1 MMKVAAVIADD
12 GQTVM
17 PLVQGD
23 RIRIRDLGSK
33 EEFEIP
39 NPAMS
44 VTSGRRI
51 AVVKAMLEQG
61 VNTVISPPE
70 AFCAHSYGVA
80 KANELSF
87 WRVESGSTWNE
98 LFSSVNSPGDILL
111 VFELP
116 EDELASHGHHHHH
129 H

>member
-1 MMKVAAVIADD
+1 MKVAAVITED

-17 PLVQGD
+17 PLVQGE
-23 RIRIRDLGSK
+23 RIRIRDLESK

-39 NPAMS
+39 NPALS
-44 VTSGRRI
+44 ATSGRRI
-51 AVVKAMLEQG
+51 AVVKALLENG
-61 VNTVISPPE
+61 VDTVISPPE

-80 KANELSF
+80 KANELKF
-87 WRVESGSTWNE
+87 WRVSTGSTWNSLWNGVE
-98 LFSSVNSPGDILL
+98 TPTDIML
-111 VFELP
+111 VQELP